1 MDRSLCEYFYE
12 PSGPKGH
19 KCGYCGSKDGS
30 VSNGMWA
37 HQMTCEDYQ
46 DLIDRGWRRSGKYCY
61 KPVMDVT
68 CSPQYAIRCEAT
80 KFRLSKSQKKVLK
93 TMTDYLVNGERKEG
107 KSVAAPVPTDAERRG
122 STSVDPIN
130 DAQTTSESKAAV
142 ERPRGSKKSKSVR
155 PGVGADPTKP
165 PCRKAKEIRKERK
178 LKKMAAAAVTAAKSD
193 DSAKASVAVRMED
206 SGDSMKGAQP
216 TSSKRVEPGDE
227 KDIPDFL
234 RVGPDG
240 KKPLEAFLSLPTDTT
255 ADPKLAHRLE
265 MKLIRSNPPSPEFKS
280 TFRESFK
287 VFQKYQMRIHN
298 DTEDECDEKMYRRF
312 LCDSPLMP
320 KRGVAGWP
328 CDYGSYHHQYRLD
341 GKLIAVGV
349 IDFLPKCLSS
359 VYTFYDPDFNFLSLG
374 VYTALRELE
383 LTRQMYLKEPTNFH
397 YYYMGYYVH
406 ACQKMRYKGEYYP
419 SFLLCPESYQFI
431 PIETCRPKLDASRY
445 ARLNDEATPPEDVS
459 TWVDKTLVLFQ
470 RTIMPYAVYRAIA
483 GSGENAKVTEYTR
496 FVGSSVAPRMVLVLS

>member
-1 MDRSLCEYFYE
+1 
-12 PSGPKGH
+12 
-19 KCGYCGSKDGS
+19 
-30 VSNGMWA
+30 
-37 HQMTCEDYQ
+37 MTCEDYQ

-80 KFRLSKSQKKVLK
+80 RFRLSKSQKKVLK
-93 TMTDYLVNGERKEG
+93 TMADYLVKGERKEE
-107 KSVAAPVPTDAERRG
+107 KSVAATVHSASEVKRLA

-130 DAQTTSESKAAV
+130 DAKTTTSESKPV
-142 ERPRGSKKSKSVR
+142 EGGSKKGKSVR

-178 LKKMAAAAVTAAKSD
+178 LKKMAAAVATVAESGD
-193 DSAKASVAVRMED
+193 DSAKASVAVRTED
-206 SGDSMKGAQP
+206 SSDSTRDVQQ
-216 TSSKRVEPGDE
+216 TSSVKRPEHGDE
-227 KDIPDFL
+227 SIPDFL

-240 KKPLEAFLSLPTDTT
+240 KKPLEAFLTLPTTT
-255 ADPKLAHRLE
+255 TDDNVKLAHRLE
-265 MKLIRSNPPSPEFKS
+265 MKLIRSHPPSPEFKS

-287 VFQKYQMRIHN
+287 LFQKYQMKIHN
-298 DTEDECDEKMYRRF
+298 DSEDDCDEKMYRRF

-320 KRGVAGWP
+320 KRGVGGWP

-341 GKLIAVGV
+341 GRLIAVGV
-349 IDFLPKCLSS
+349 VDFLPKCLSS

-374 VYTALRELE
+374 VYTALREFA
-383 LTRQMYLKEPTNFH
+383 LTRQMYLKEPRNFR
-397 YYYMGYYVH
+397 YYCMGYYVH

-419 SFLLCPESYQFI
+419 SVLLCPESYQFI

-459 TWVDKTLVLFQ
+459 TWVDKSLVLFQ
-470 RTIMPYAVYRAIA
+470 RTIMPFAVYRTIA
-483 GSGENAKVTEYTR
+483 GSGEDAKVTEYAR
-496 FVGSSVAPRMVLVLS
+496 FVGPSVAPRMVLVLS